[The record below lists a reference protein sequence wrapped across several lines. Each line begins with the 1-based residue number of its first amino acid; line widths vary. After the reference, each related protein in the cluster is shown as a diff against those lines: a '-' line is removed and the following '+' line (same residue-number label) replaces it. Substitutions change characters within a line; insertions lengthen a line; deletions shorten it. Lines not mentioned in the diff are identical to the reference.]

1 MLFSNQS
8 YPSLAMDEIMDIFG
22 TSDDCVFN
30 PIDFGK
36 GVSSFN
42 PLEHVDVELSSSCL
56 AEYVL
61 CKLFENLCYRKS
73 LN

>member
-30 PIDFGK
+30 PIDQD
-36 GVSSFN
+36 
-42 PLEHVDVELSSSCL
+42 L
-56 AEYVL
+56 
-61 CKLFENLCYRKS
+61 RKDTIYS
-73 LN
+73 A